1 MDCKLILAAVYA
13 AAAVISMAV
22 TACSAIETKKILGEI
37 EKELSKGAGI
47 GRGFSK
53 DADDGNYVFI
63 PDICPYDLSP
73 VDPDSIG
80 TDCQGRKCGCTRCKK
95 RWQ

>member
-22 TACSAIETKKILGEI
+22 TACSAIETKKILVQI
-37 EKELSKGAGI
+37 EKELSNEEKE
-47 GRGFSK
+47 
-53 DADDGNYVFI
+53 ADDGNYVFI

-73 VDPDSIG
+73 VNPDSTG
-80 TDCQGRKCGCTRCKK
+80 TDCQGRKCGCTRCGK
-95 RWQ
+95 RWH